1 MTYDRYM
8 IGYKSVEVSGVKSA
22 IKELRKIDP
31 ELRKQFNKDAKE
43 VVRPVIEAAKG
54 NYPATFLSGMSR
66 AWTQGGK
73 PKFPYS
79 QSKAK
84 SGVRLKVDT
93 RGKAV
98 SIINVAQNNPAAAI
112 IDMAGK
118 KGGDSRRGEVFIAN
132 LTEKAGRPSRVM
144 WPAFE
149 SNETQVQF
157 AMVQLI
163 NSVMERV
170 DKEI

>member
-43 VVRPVIEAAKG
+43 VVRPVIEAAKS

-66 AWTQGGK
+66 AWTQNGK

>member
-1 MTYDRYM
+1 M

-43 VVRPVIEAAKG
+43 VVRPVIEAAKAD
-54 NYPATFLSGMSR
+54 YPATFLSGMSR

-79 QSKAK
+79 QRKAK

-98 SIINVAQNNPAAAI
+98 SIINVAQNNPAAVI
-112 IDMAGK
+112 VDMAGK
-118 KGGDSRRGEVFIAN
+118 GDKDRSRRGEVFIAN

>member
-1 MTYDRYM
+1 M
-8 IGYKSVEVSGVKSA
+8 IGYKSVEVSGVKNA

-43 VVRPVIEAAKG
+43 VVRPVIEAAKA

-98 SIINVAQNNPAAAI
+98 SIINVVQNNPAAVI
-112 IDMAGK
+112 VDMAGK
-118 KGGDSRRGEVFIAN
+118 KGGKSRRGEVFIAN

>member
-31 ELRKQFNKDAKE
+31 ELRKQFNKDAKA
-43 VVRPVIEAAKG
+43 VVKPVVDEAKG
-54 NYPATFLSGMSR
+54 SYPDVVLSGMSR
-66 AWTQGGK
+66 AWTQNGVQ
-73 PKFPYS
+73 KFPYS
-79 QSKAK
+79 ARKAR
-84 SGVRLKVDT
+84 SGVKLKVDT

-98 SIINVAQNNPAAAI
+98 SIINVATEQPGRRAI

-118 KGGDSRRGEVFIAN
+118 RGGTDSRRGRECLVQN

-144 WPAFE
+144 WPVIMRAH
-149 SNETQVQF
+149 ETRSHRRNG
-157 AMVQLI
+157 AT
-163 NSVMERV
+163 
-170 DKEI
+170 

>member
-1 MTYDRYM
+1 M
-8 IGYKSVEVSGVKSA
+8 IGYKSVEISGVKNA

-43 VVRPVIEAAKG
+43 VVRPVVEEAKSA
-54 NYPATFLSGMSR
+54 YPDVVLTGMLR
-66 AWTQGGK
+66 TWTQNGIQ
-73 PKFPYS
+73 KFPYS
-79 QSKAK
+79 SRKAR
-84 SGVRLKVDT
+84 SGVKLKVDT

-98 SIINVAQNNPAAAI
+98 SIINVAQNNPAAVI
-112 IDMAGK
+112 VDMAGK
-118 KGGDSRRGEVFIAN
+118 KGGGSRRGEVFIAN

>member
-1 MTYDRYM
+1 M

-43 VVRPVIEAAKG
+43 VVRPVIEAAKR

-132 LTEKAGRPSRVM
+132 LTEKEIGRAHV
-144 WPAFE
+144 
-149 SNETQVQF
+149 
-157 AMVQLI
+157 
-163 NSVMERV
+163 
-170 DKEI
+170 